1 MVAGDYYPNWRFIYR
16 SGSSLAHGEG
26 ELGFPFLGPRHW
38 PMERAN
44 WTSPFLGRY
53 SGLSYFIGPAS
64 PLGPG
69 GWAPIFK
76 PHQLPPSPC
85 VRIAWARAVI
95 VPVSFAISTCR
106 FGLAL
111 IAAISRMLIMTLE
124 FRARLFRFDDLFNF
138 ASLWSLILLFIWRF
152 YALLPS

>member
-1 MVAGDYYPNWRFIYR
+1 
-16 SGSSLAHGEG
+16 
-26 ELGFPFLGPRHW
+26 
-38 PMERAN
+38 MERAN
-44 WTSPFLGRY
+44 WASPFLGRH
-53 SGLSYFIGPAS
+53 SGLGCFIGPTS
-64 PLGPG
+64 PLWPN

-111 IAAISRMLIMTLE
+111 IAAISRVLIMTLG
-124 FRARLFRFDDLFNF
+124 FRARLFLLTTSSILRPSGLLTFYLFGDF
-138 ASLWSLILLFIWRF
+138 VLCSLPNLCWALGFSQVFFVYPVCFCDGLESLFIF
-152 YALLPS
+152 AYLC

>member
-1 MVAGDYYPNWRFIYR
+1 
-16 SGSSLAHGEG
+16 
-26 ELGFPFLGPRHW
+26 
-38 PMERAN
+38 MEWAN
-44 WTSPFLGRY
+44 WASPFLGRH
-53 SGLSYFIGPAS
+53 SGLGCFIGPAS

-69 GWAPIFK
+69 GRAPIFK
-76 PHQLPPSPC
+76 PHQLPPSLC

-111 IAAISRMLIMTLE
+111 IAAISRVLIMTLG

-138 ASLWSLILLFIWRF
+138 ASL
-152 YALLPS
+152 